1 MLVLLKHSV
10 MDGLRVVLTADGS
23 FTLYS
28 ERFNA
33 TYHSVNG
40 ALTESIHV
48 FIKSGFEAVL
58 QDKKT
63 LEVLEVGM
71 GTCLNAALTGWVA
84 QMYDAK
90 VHYTG
95 IELFLPTVDVLK
107 NTGYQTV
114 LEPECAELWKK
125 IVAAPAGE
133 PVPVSNWFT
142 VSKLHVD
149 FIGWNPNQVYDLV
162 YFDAFA
168 PDDQPEMWS
177 IENFKKLFNA
187 LAPNGVLVTYSA
199 KGLVK
204 QNLRQAGFNVE
215 RLQGPPGKR
224 HMVRAWKTPDH

>member
-1 MLVLLKHSV
+1 
-10 MDGLRVVLTADGS
+10 MDELRVVPTADGS
-23 FTLYS
+23 PTLYS

-40 ALTESIHV
+40 ALTESMHV
-48 FIKSGFEAVL
+48 FIKSGFEAIL
-58 QDKKT
+58 LNKKT
-63 LEVLEVGM
+63 VEVLEVGM
-71 GTCLNAALTGWVA
+71 GTCLNAALTAWVA
-84 QMYDAK
+84 PKFGVK
-90 VHYTG
+90 VHYSG
-95 IELFLPTVDVLK
+95 IELFPPILEVL
-107 NTGYQTV
+107 NSTGYQTV
-114 LEPECAELWKK
+114 LEPECADLWVK
-125 IVAAPAGE
+125 IVAASAGD
-133 PVPVSNWFT
+133 PVPVSPWFT
-142 VSKLHVD
+142 VFKLYVD
-149 FIGWNPNQVYDLV
+149 FISWIPNQRYDLI

-187 LAPNGVLVTYSA
+187 LTPNGVLVTYSA